1 MKRGGPATQ
10 NGKAVVKWN
19 ATRHGISSPAPV
31 IPGLERRED
40 WQKHKDGILVNPSP
54 VGHLEV
60 TLAERVALLSW
71 RLHRVTRFETE
82 TVAISQGKVEG
93 DIQRRARFLRSIE
106 ENPYESTHP
115 EDIRFEAKYNRQIH
129 NALKRLPS
137 LEPGKVLKGEVA
149 SSIVQAVLMA
159 AQRAIG
165 EEIDVERLDLPGV
178 PEDAYLR
185 SATGYE
191 GG

>member
-1 MKRGGPATQ
+1 
-10 NGKAVVKWN
+10 
-19 ATRHGISSPAPV
+19 
-31 IPGLERRED
+31 
-40 WQKHKDGILVNPSP
+40 
-54 VGHLEV
+54 
-60 TLAERVALLSW
+60 VALLSW

-82 TVAISQGKVEG
+82 SIAISQGKVG
-93 DIQRRARFLRSIE
+93 GGIQRRARFLRSIE

-137 LEPGKVLKGEVA
+137 LEPGKVLKGEDA

-178 PEDAYLR
+178 PEDAY
-185 SATGYE
+185 
-191 GG
+191 